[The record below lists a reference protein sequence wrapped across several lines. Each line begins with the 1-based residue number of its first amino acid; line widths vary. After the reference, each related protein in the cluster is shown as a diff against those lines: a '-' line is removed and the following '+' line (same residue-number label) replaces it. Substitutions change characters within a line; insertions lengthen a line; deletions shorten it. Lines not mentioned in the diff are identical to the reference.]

1 MSLEVTGK
9 LHHVYPTQQ
18 IKETFSK
25 REFVLEISDES
36 PSGMVYTNYA
46 AFQLVNNSCAVIDQ
60 FQPGEVLKVSF
71 NIRGNRWERD
81 GNVKYITNLNAWR
94 VERAADAHANPAPG
108 SYNAAGMSQQSTS
121 QSSPAMQQPGRPD
134 STDNNA
140 DDTDD
145 LPF

>member
-25 REFVLEISDES
+25 REFVLEITDES

-60 FQPGEVLKVSF
+60 FQPGEMLKVSF

-108 SYNAAGMSQQSTS
+108 SYSTS
-121 QSSPAMQQPGRPD
+121 MTQATPQGPAMQQSGTPD
-134 STDNNA
+134 GHTA
-140 DDTDD
+140 DDADD

>member
-9 LHHVYPTQQ
+9 LHEVFPIQQ

-25 REFVLEISDES
+25 REFVLEITDES

-46 AFQLVNNSCAVIDQ
+46 AFQLVNNNCSLIDA
-60 FQPGEVLKVSF
+60 FQPGEQLKVSF

-81 GNVKYITNLNAWR
+81 GQVRYITNLNAWR
-94 VERAADAHANPAPG
+94 IERVMEGANQGGAQNYPSNPASHSGGNPG
-108 SYNAAGMSQQSTS
+108 MNQS
-121 QSSPAMQQPGRPD
+121 D
-134 STDNNA
+134 SG
-140 DDTDD
+140 DDGGD